1 MIELLSALSAAGF
14 ECLVVDDGSGTD
26 YAGIFDRA
34 RQYAE
39 VITHGE
45 NRGKGAAI
53 KTGLRHIADVHSDS
67 RIIVTVDA
75 DGQHRPEDVLR
86 VCEDAEAHMGALCL
100 GSRAF
105 TGRVTSLIYASA
117 PSWSRQNSAVWFASP
132 RTSASR
138 AQAKE
143 CCPTE

>member
-86 VCEDAEAHMGALCL
+86 VCEDARGPHGRSVPWQPGLHRQGPAAQPYGKRCHPRRVQGLRPCPRL
-100 GSRAF
+100 GTPRPAC
-105 TGRVTSLIYASA
+105 G
-117 PSWSRQNSAVWFASP
+117 PS
-132 RTSASR
+132 T
-138 AQAKE
+138 
-143 CCPTE
+143 